1 MKMNESDNIS
11 GHARVEAA
19 RRYQPEDVE
28 KAVAT
33 LKSGGLIL
41 YPTDTVWGIG
51 CDATDAEAVS
61 KILKLKQSDD
71 AKSML
76 ALVADEAM
84 LRRWV
89 RNVPETAYML
99 MEAAVDP
106 LTIIYDC
113 PVCGDG
119 GIAANLTASDGSL
132 GIRVCADSYCQAICR
147 KLGRP
152 LVSTSANISGQ
163 PTPGCYD
170 KISEEIRGGVD
181 YISAFRRDD
190 RSKCKPSAII
200 KVTDRETI
208 KVIR

>member
-1 MKMNESDNIS
+1 MSESDKIS
-11 GHARVEAA
+11 RPARVEPV
-19 RRYQPEDVE
+19 RRYLPEDVE
-28 KAVAT
+28 KAVAA

-51 CDATDAEAVS
+51 CDATDAAAVS
-61 KILKLKQSDD
+61 KVLKLKQSSD

-76 ALVADEAM
+76 ALVADEPM

-89 RNVPETAYML
+89 RNVPDTAYML

-106 LTIIYDC
+106 LTIIYDR

-119 GIAANLTASDGSL
+119 GIAANLTAADGSL
-132 GIRVCADSYCQAICR
+132 GIRVCADPYCQAICR

-163 PTPGCYD
+163 PTPGSFD
-170 KISEEIRGGVD
+170 AISEEIRGGVD
-181 YISAFRRDD
+181 YISEFRRDD

>member
-1 MKMNESDNIS
+1 MNESDKLS
-11 GHARVEAA
+11 GPTRAEAA
-19 RRYQPEDVE
+19 CRYLPEDVE
-28 KAVAT
+28 QAVAT

-51 CDATDAEAVS
+51 CDATNAGAVS
-61 KILKLKQSDD
+61 KILELKQSSD

-76 ALVADEAM
+76 ALVADEPM

-89 RNVPETAYML
+89 RNIPETAYML

-106 LTIIYDC
+106 LTIIYDR

-119 GIAANLTASDGSL
+119 GIAENLTAADGSL
-132 GIRVCADSYCQAICR
+132 GIRVCAEPYCQAVCR
-147 KLGRP
+147 RLGRP

-163 PTPGCYD
+163 PSPGSFAE
-170 KISEEIRGGVD
+170 ISEAILKGVD
-181 YISAFRRDD
+181 YISAYRRDD
-190 RSKCKPSAII
+190 RKKCKPSAII